1 MMDFITNQILKNP
14 PVLLG
19 LIAMI
24 GLLLQRKPIAEVI
37 KGTLTA
43 AFGMVILSAGVNMLV
58 GAIAPINTAVQIQ
71 MGVSVTEGLSDV
83 TFTAEYGGTVGLAMF
98 LGLIIHLLIARFT
111 PVKTIFLTGHM
122 LWWFPFIVVAGGVE
136 AGMKGTALIIFGAV
150 LSALYWSFMPWIM
163 RRYVWDATGDESF
176 LIGHPTGILSIVS
189 GFVAKRVGNKAKST
203 EDLKVPEGFSFFR
216 EISITGALVMFIMN
230 IVVALIA
237 PVLVPEGG
245 NMFMFAVNAG
255 LSFGAGL
262 LIMLYGVRLLINQ
275 IVPAFQGIAEKVV
288 PGAIPAFDVPI
299 LFNYR
304 PNAVIIGFIVGMITS
319 TLFVVIANSFN
330 VFGVLLVPLVITSFF
345 ELGGAAV
352 IGEGQG
358 GLRGS
363 IIGTTVAALVMVIL
377 VGVSAMLLGSTVQNW
392 IMIFGGND
400 LSLWGILAKG
410 LGSLFGGL

>member
-1 MMDFITNQILKNP
+1 MDFITNQILKNP

-58 GAIAPINTAVQIQ
+58 GAIAPINTAVQTQ

-136 AGMKGTALIIFGAV
+136 SGMKGTALIIFGAV

-189 GFVAKRVGNKAKST
+189 GFVAKRVGNKEKST

-237 PVLVPEGG
+237 PVLVPKGG

-255 LSFGAGL
+255 LNFGAGL

-319 TLFVVIANSFN
+319 TIFVVIANSFN

-400 LSLWGILAKG
+400 LSLWGILARG

>member
-1 MMDFITNQILKNP
+1 MMDFITNQILKNS

-58 GAIAPINTAVQIQ
+58 GAIAPINTAVQTQ

-255 LSFGAGL
+255 LNFGAGL

-319 TLFVVIANSFN
+319 TIFVVIANSFN

-400 LSLWGILAKG
+400 LSLWGILARG